1 MIDAQTFRLD
11 GRLALVTGSSS
22 GIGLALAHRLAQ
34 AGASVVLNGLDTAKL
49 ATATAMLTAE
59 SLAVHP
65 RTLDVTRRDAA
76 LPAVAEIESMLGPI
90 EVLVNNAGMTHRAPF
105 HEPWP
110 TGTR

>member
-34 AGASVVLNGLDTAKL
+34 AGASVVLNGRDAAKL
-49 ATATAMLTAE
+49 ATATPMLTAE
-59 SLAVHP
+59 SLAVHA
-65 RTLDVTRRDAA
+65 RTFDVTRRDAT
-76 LPAVAEIESMLGPI
+76 LPTVAEIESTLGPI